1 MKFKIHITE
10 DFKPF
15 LLIVL
20 AYAIGIG
27 FPYLFQY
34 IFKFRVPFS
43 FWISE
48 QDLLVNY
55 DISSKLFMDV
65 VFTSPFFA
73 VCSYFGFRMM
83 LKRMSEERFSKRF
96 KDISLSL
103 FLVFLTIFCMGH
115 VIHVVAN
122 HLNGKV
128 SNLGLEETN
137 LFYAVYFWDEYIGHT
152 TIGVGFYGIFLL
164 MSLLNIVFLIDDK
177 KKYKEE
183 QINVNRN
190 DKYWALF
197 VGAIGGLIQAQ
208 AFLEGQCNF
217 IFLIVNPASLL
228 SFYLISLKYKFDFK
242 KSSFI
247 WGLIAITIS
256 YSIFTFI
263 WVGFT
268 GIKPYY
274 PFFYQGSELS

>member
-1 MKFKIHITE
+1 MKFKIKITR
-10 DFKPF
+10 DFLPF
-15 LLIVL
+15 FLIVM

-34 IFKFRVPFS
+34 VFKFRVPFS

-48 QDLLVNY
+48 QDLLVDY

-73 VCSYFGFRMM
+73 ICSYFGIRMV
-83 LKRMSEERFSKRF
+83 LNRMPEENFSKRF
-96 KDISLSL
+96 KNISLSL
-103 FLVFLTIFCMGH
+103 YLIFVTIFCMGH

-122 HLNGKV
+122 HINGKV
-128 SNLGLEETN
+128 SNLGLEETT
-137 LFYAVYFWDEYIGHT
+137 LFYAIYFWDEFVGHT
-152 TIGVGFYGIFLL
+152 TIGVGFYSIFLL
-164 MSLLNIVFLIDDK
+164 MSFLNILFLIDDEK
-177 KKYKEE
+177 KPPEN
-183 QINVNRN
+183 QTNIFWG

-197 VGAIGGLIQAQ
+197 IGAIGGLIQAE

-217 IFLIVNPASLL
+217 IFLIVNPVALL
-228 SFYLISLKYKFDFK
+228 SFYLISLKYKFDYK
-242 KSSFI
+242 KSPFI
-247 WGLIAITIS
+247 WGLIGITIS